1 MEFAN
6 IFMKSNLNNSRA
18 LRIGIDVGG
27 TFTDA
32 AIWDD
37 KAGKLLFSKVPSTPP
52 TFADGVMAAGVEA
65 LSQMNAT
72 FADVQ
77 HFVHSSTVAAN
88 VVAEKKGARVGLI
101 TTTGFRDVLE
111 IQRTRRDRLYDLFYD
126 KPQPLVPR
134 DLRLEVPERL
144 DARGN
149 VLVPLDENAV
159 RKAVETL
166 RDAGCE
172 AIAVV
177 FLFSFVNPAHELRVA
192 EIIKE
197 EFPAAFISI
206 SAKVNPEFREYER
219 ASTTVIDAYVKPEVS
234 TYYED
239 LERRLRTEHGF
250 RGRLDI
256 IHSGGGT
263 MTCRDAA
270 ARPSQTVESGPACGV
285 IAATHLARAANL
297 PRVVALDM
305 GGTTAKAAFIEDGQF
320 KTQSTLMIE
329 RLPVRAPVVDL
340 VEISGGGGTLA
351 WIDDGG
357 LLHVG
362 PRSAGSRPGPIC
374 YARGGEQ
381 PTITDA
387 NAVVGYYPEELIG
400 GKMRLD
406 IGRAREIFRSQLGDR
421 LDMTETEAALGIL
434 RIANFDMEAAIRRVT
449 TQRGI
454 DARTCTL
461 IAFGGAGPVHAATLA
476 RQAGIPKVI
485 IPPAPGNVNAF
496 GALIADSRYD
506 YQRQLSCALSELS
519 YTKFKGALSELEAEA
534 RAGIDSE
541 GLSSAD
547 TVTLEPS
554 VDARYEGQGFE
565 LTVSLAD
572 LGDENAWRATIKNR
586 YGALHQT
593 QYRYHDP
600 EGAIEILS
608 LRMTVVRK
616 TAAIAL
622 RAGGKGREHLSELRA
637 PASGSRMMMFPDGN
651 GLQSASIYN
660 RQDLVAGHQFSG
672 PAIVEE
678 YGSTTVIP
686 PRCEVEVDDLENL
699 IITVEA

>member
-1 MEFAN
+1 MTHD
-6 IFMKSNLNNSRA
+6 LNSSRT

-32 AIWDD
+32 AIWDHTTS
-37 KAGKLLFSKVPSTPP
+37 KLLFSKVPSTPP
-52 TFADGVMAAGVEA
+52 TFADGVIAAGLEA
-65 LSQMNAT
+65 LSQMDAS
-72 FADVQ
+72 FAQVE
-77 HFVHSSTVAAN
+77 HLVHSSTVAAN

-101 TTTGFRDVLE
+101 TTAGFRDVLE
-111 IQRTRRDRLYDLFYD
+111 IQRTRRDRLYDLNYD
-126 KPQPLVPR
+126 KPVPLVPR
-134 DLRLEVPERL
+134 DLRLEVPERV
-144 DARGN
+144 DAEGN
-149 VLVPLDENAV
+149 ILVPLDEGAV

-177 FLFSFVNPAHELRVA
+177 FLFSFLNPSHELRVA
-192 EIIKE
+192 EIIRDI
-197 EFPAAFISI
+197 FPTAFISI

-219 ASTTVIDAYVKPEVS
+219 ASTTVIDAYVKPEVT

-239 LERRLRTEHGF
+239 LERRLRDEYGF

-263 MTCRDAA
+263 MACKDAA

-285 IAATHLARAANL
+285 IAATHLAKVAGL

-305 GGTTAKAAFIEDGQF
+305 GGTTAKAAFIENGEF
-320 KTQSTLMIE
+320 KTQNTLYVE

-340 VEISGGGGTLA
+340 IEISGGGGTLA

-357 LLHVG
+357 LMHVG
-362 PRSAGSRPGPIC
+362 PRSAGARPGPIC
-374 YARGGEQ
+374 YARGGES

-387 NAVVGYYPEELIG
+387 NAVVGYYPDQLIG

-406 IGRAREIFRSQLGDR
+406 IDGARRVFAQELGDR
-421 LDMTETEAALGIL
+421 LGMDATEVALGIL
-434 RIANFDMEAAIRRVT
+434 RIANFDMEAAIRLVT

-476 RQAGIPKVI
+476 RQAGIRTVV

-506 YQRQLSCALSELS
+506 FQQQFGGLLQDLNRDKLQQVL
-519 YTKFKGALSELEAEA
+519 TELEVEA
-534 RAGIDSE
+534 RSAVQAE
-541 GLSSAD
+541 GGSDAATL
-547 TVTLEPS
+547 TLEPS
-554 VDARYEGQGFE
+554 ADARYVGQGFE
-565 LTVSLAD
+565 LTLSMSGLMGAQ
-572 LGDENAWRATIKNR
+572 NWREEIKSR
-586 YGALHQT
+586 FDALHQT
-593 QYRYHDP
+593 QYKYHDP
-600 EGAIEILS
+600 DGEIEVLS
-608 LRMTVVRK
+608 LRMTALRK
-616 TAAIAL
+616 TEAVTLHTAGERNGTESKAANAAT
-622 RAGGKGREHLSELRA
+622 RK
-637 PASGSRMMMFPDGN
+637 MMFPDGK
-651 GLQSASIYN
+651 GLQSAAVYSRRELI
-660 RQDLVAGHQFSG
+660 AGHRYSG

-686 PRCEVEVDDLENL
+686 PRCEFEIDNLEN
-699 IITVEA
+699 IIISVEA